1 MPTQRPVTMNAFNN
15 PFGPDCVCVWI
26 DVCVCVCLCVCAR
39 ARVSV
44 SVCVLV
50 CESRLGYGKKGSPP
64 EIPPNATLDFTVTLL
79 SISK

>member
-1 MPTQRPVTMNAFNN
+1 
-15 PFGPDCVCVWI
+15 
-26 DVCVCVCLCVCAR
+26 VCVCVRPCVYACE
-39 ARVSV
+39 
-44 SVCVLV
+44 LV